1 MDEYHNP
8 KMMHEH
14 ILYNPIPNGQ
24 LTLFALFG
32 MIIIKWNSLTTDSPV
47 FSISMAGGFKSWSQ
61 QHVFYWGLG
70 LKPTISAKK
79 YPAMM
84 GIEPIVKQA
93 AAVIQW

>member
-1 MDEYHNP
+1 
-8 KMMHEH
+8 MMHEH

-61 QHVFYWGLG
+61 QQLYNGGLDS
-70 LKPTISAKK
+70 TISAKK